1 MLEVSISFGV
11 LGTARQAQVRG
22 DRAPSAAGS
31 HEKRPAGE
39 RGVEPA
45 KAQKPRPIEDPA
57 EQDVSHQSL
66 SVMQDVLLRAL
77 LGCCICGHAS
87 ACVPFERRSSFFY
100 PLVARDVRPKNTV
113 ESRVVSGAKTDVRQN
128 ALLKLNACPGAPAR
142 LLKGY
147 GALRQEFGRG
157 RRSCLVSRP
166 AGFPC
171 RCRPVFRS
179 VDSAAGSF
187 AIGIT

>member
-87 ACVPFERRSSFFY
+87 ACVPFERRSA
-100 PLVARDVRPKNTV
+100 LVILSSRCSRREAKKYGGESGGLGCKN
-113 ESRVVSGAKTDVRQN
+113 
-128 ALLKLNACPGAPAR
+128 
-142 LLKGY
+142 
-147 GALRQEFGRG
+147 
-157 RRSCLVSRP
+157 RRSAKRSAKIKCVPGCPCAPPERVRCVEARVWTRPSFLSGLTSRW
-166 AGFPC
+166 F
-171 RCRPVFRS
+171 S
-179 VDSAAGSF
+179 LQM
-187 AIGIT
+187 